1 MSQEADKNEIS
12 QLLQAVNEGDREAAD
27 ELVHRLTPLISRLVF
42 RLTGW
47 HPDTQDLV
55 QDVFLNLQRSWRT
68 FAGRSQLKTW
78 VTSIVINRCRNWH
91 RSRSRTPNQA
101 GIVVE
106 ELIDD
111 ARPGISLEDRESLRH
126 ALRSLNENDRELI
139 VLRYL
144 EEMDLDE
151 ISRLTGIRKN
161 TIEVRLH
168 RARTRMLQV
177 MSPAAQENARG

>member
-1 MSQEADKNEIS
+1 MSQEADNQEIS
-12 QLLQAVNEGDREAAD
+12 QLLQAVSEGDREAAN

-55 QDVFLNLQRSWRT
+55 QDVFLNLQRSWQT
-68 FAGRSQLKTW
+68 YAGRSQLKTW

-91 RSRSRTPNQA
+91 RSRSRTPNEA

-111 ARPGISLEDRESLRH
+111 ARPGISLEDRETLRH

-151 ISRLTGIRKN
+151 ISRLTQLRKN

-168 RARTRMLQV
+168 RARKKMLQV
-177 MSPAAQENARG
+177 MSLTTQENARG